1 MAGSKDQARMAA
13 QAFTA
18 ADDEE
23 YWEESSVTSS
33 KKNLFDDEEEGFTV
47 LGVSENKAARL
58 SSALRSTAPDLFAD
72 DDNDDI
78 TWETSSNISNSSSHG
93 SITSAEYRSARYTPP
108 TNRSGSLS
116 TSSSRSTAAT
126 VTLGGSQDNSLSVQF
141 SKPKITRSEPMSLE
155 DAIID
160 VPAKQV
166 TATEVSKLE
175 TEIQFLR
182 RQVQLGER
190 ARWTSLPVKETI
202 KRIILGQPYSL
213 EAYKSLEDKLALLD
227 AAIKMH
233 DGDAITIAVLFLKKT
248 VRKNIFQQELIK
260 RPVAINHLIHFL
272 WCHYDLDD
280 LEEIYRIL
288 GRMEDV
294 FVLKYKQALA
304 PSKAAGRAQSI
315 AAVVR
320 SFQHD
325 SSLAP
330 DSTLLLDQC
339 TLLQRQIQIE
349 EEDKK
354 IAASGKHPVFREHP
368 PKAHLPLTPLTT
380 TLYYC
385 SFYHYNESDSSLSS
399 PLSIK
404 RDFQISDKQYT
415 WSTLNALA
423 KLHRWKEIE
432 ALLTSKNWFG
442 GTKMKACIG
451 FEKVV
456 DILSK
461 QKAPVDILSK
471 YLPYIEDPNERLA
484 LAAKL
489 KCHRTVVDTLIQLKD
504 RTALEDYRLKTP
516 DYSLE
521 RQYVITALN
530 NSQIK
535 WKN

>member
-1 MAGSKDQARMAA
+1 MAGKDQARMAA
-13 QAFTA
+13 AAFTA
-18 ADDEE
+18 DDED
-23 YWEESSVTSS
+23 YWEESAVSSS
-33 KKNLFDDEEEGFTV
+33 KKNMFDDEEEGFTV

-58 SSALRSTAPDLFAD
+58 SSALRSTVGADALFAD

-93 SITSAEYRSARYTPP
+93 SITSDYRSARYTPP

-116 TSSSRSTAAT
+116 TSSSSRSTAAT
-126 VTLGGSQDNSLSVQF
+126 VTLGTSQDNSLSVQF
-141 SKPKITRSEPMSLE
+141 NKPKMTRSEPMSLE
-155 DAIID
+155 DAIVD

-213 EAYKSLEDKLALLD
+213 EAYKSLQDKLALLD

-233 DGDAITIAVLFLKKT
+233 DGDAITITVLFLKKT
-248 VRKNIFQQELIK
+248 VRKSIFQQELIK

-272 WCHYDLDD
+272 WCHYDLDE
-280 LEEIYRIL
+280 LEELYKMLR
-288 GRMEDV
+288 RMEDV

-330 DSTLLLDQC
+330 DSTLLLEQC
-339 TLLQRQIQIE
+339 TLLQRQLQIE

-354 IAASGKHPVFREHP
+354 IAAGGKHPVFKDHP
-368 PKAHLPLTPLTT
+368 PKAQLPLTPLTT

-404 RDFQISDKQYT
+404 RDFQMSDKQYT
-415 WSTLNALA
+415 WSALNALA

-456 DILSK
+456 EILSK

-471 YLPYIEDPNERLA
+471 YLAYIEDPNERLA
-484 LAAKL
+484 LAAKH
-489 KCHRTVVDTLIQLKD
+489 KCHRIVVDTLIQLKD
-504 RTALEDYRLKTP
+504 RAALEDYRLKTP

-521 RQYVITALN
+521 RQYLITALN
-530 NSQIK
+530 NSQVK